1 MLVHLQAIDDRAPG
15 RSFYVVG
22 ALREGMRDFL
32 GQIRLRAVQ
41 KEDLEQSTTAWRF
54 LFQLVTSIPKTGAS
68 WDHLSGSGIGE
79 ALLNRR
85 AYQGESG
92 RIASALLL
100 KLCDWPEGR
109 KMVSPQICQVLL
121 SEIDGNADGI
131 TKTFAAASL
140 LALILDVGGSLL
152 TLRDSIARQLEL
164 LKALDRTA
172 RDGQSLPGLP
182 GLPGPRMETPSVF
195 EELLALLQSPEGLE
209 LVPNAE
215 LLHLAIMDGVR
226 TFKSACPELL
236 ETRDVWATV
245 RALLE
250 LLAVKS
256 NAGGASL
263 AMSVMLELRGWLK
276 RRLGLWVKV
285 AAAPDSPIAWVRAKG
300 IEGPVDTSNSI
311 LREFETLQ
319 RLSKELAICTLR
331 EDIDV
336 VGCKFQ
342 IRFDLELLLDEC
354 LTGKL
359 PEPGRAWHVVFC
371 SIVAAGQGFVDR
383 FMELFPLPGPTGFH
397 SNEIF
402 ATVKVLWQLQQ
413 RGLELESLINRT
425 ACRLDI
431 RAEASKQIATLRFKI
446 SRRTSLEATKLLGHT
461 YKDG

>member
-1 MLVHLQAIDDRAPG
+1 MLGHLQAIDDRAPG

-22 ALREGMRDFL
+22 ALREGMRNFM
-32 GQIRLRAVQ
+32 GQICLRAVQ

-68 WDHLSGSGIGE
+68 WDLLLGSGIGE
-79 ALLNRR
+79 ALLNPR
-85 AYQGESG
+85 AYQGENGS
-92 RIASALLL
+92 IASALLL

-121 SEIDGNADGI
+121 SEMDGNADGI

-140 LALILDVGGSLL
+140 LALILDVGVSLPH
-152 TLRDSIARQLEL
+152 SNARQLGL

-172 RDGQSLPGLP
+172 RDGQSLPG
-182 GLPGPRMETPSVF
+182 PRMETPPIF

-226 TFKSACPELL
+226 TFKSVCPELL
-236 ETRDVWATV
+236 ETQNVWATV

-300 IEGPVDTSNSI
+300 IEGPVDTNNSI

-319 RLSKELAICTLR
+319 LLSKELAICTPSDLR

-342 IRFDLELLLDEC
+342 IKFDLELLLDEC

-359 PEPGRAWHVVFC
+359 PEPCPLNER
-371 SIVAAGQGFVDR
+371 
-383 FMELFPLPGPTGFH
+383 ELA
-397 SNEIF
+397 NIF
-402 ATVKVLWQLQQ
+402 ASLKVLKELHH
-413 RGLELESLINRT
+413 RGLELVKFMNWT

-431 RAEASKQIATLRFKI
+431 QAEASERIATLRLKK
-446 SRRTSLEATKLLGHT
+446 SSRTSLEATKLLGHT